1 MTPADARAHI
11 GATARRM
18 LNHEAGVPARTRH
31 LLAVHG
37 YACLIADGEGLT
49 LDGPDCTLRLI
60 IELAALTHDI
70 GIRPA
75 LATHGSS
82 AGPLQEEL
90 GAPLARDLLDD
101 LGLPAE
107 ISDRVAGLVGS
118 HHSYGGERGLDHQIL
133 IEADFLVN
141 FLESS
146 YTEEAMAHTL
156 ASVFRTPTGS
166 SLARELYQLQPPR
179 DFTR

>member
-1 MTPADARAHI
+1 MTPAEARAHI

-18 LNHEAGVPARTRH
+18 LRHEAGVPARARH
-31 LLAVHG
+31 FLAVHG

-49 LDGPDCTLRLI
+49 LDGQDGILRLI

-75 LATHGSS
+75 LATYGST
-82 AGPLQEEL
+82 AGPLQEAL
-90 GAPLARDLLDD
+90 GAPLARELLDD
-101 LGLPAE
+101 LGLSTR
-107 ISDRVAGLVGS
+107 ISGRVAELVGS

-141 FLESS
+141 FLEGAYS
-146 YTEEAMAHTL
+146 EESMKQTL
-156 ASVFRTPTGS
+156 ATVFRTCTGS
-166 SLARELYQLQPPR
+166 MLARELYRLES
-179 DFTR
+179 